1 MRLIDTAG
9 DTAGSGEAGV
19 VADAAGAVDVFRGER
34 LLTPVGDAGRNGGF
48 AMAMTHEEGMRLAL
62 AEARRAFDED
72 EVPVGAVVVRGNA
85 VIASAHNRSVAW
97 ADGTAHAELLAM
109 QAAARQ
115 LGGRLTDCTLY
126 VTLEPCAMCAGAA
139 VNLRLGELVFGAFDA
154 RAGCCGSVFDLTD
167 HCFLHSVKTWGGVL
181 EREAAKLLSDFFD
194 AKRCNL

>member
-1 MRLIDTAG
+1 
-9 DTAGSGEAGV
+9 
-19 VADAAGAVDVFRGER
+19 
-34 LLTPVGDAGRNGGF
+34 
-48 AMAMTHEEGMRLAL
+48 MAMTHEEGMRLAL
-62 AEARRAFDED
+62 AEARRAFVED
-72 EVPVGAVVVRGNA
+72 EVPVGAVVVRGDA